1 MAGILPVGR
10 TGQSVPAG
18 ATLMQSCMLNLH
30 VASFER
36 RDYGQGDLARCPET
50 PRRHSRC
57 GKYRTI
63 STSSSSSSRS
73 NVLEESLLKEFNRS
87 REGYSPI
94 LLFNATT
101 RVLYGQYLEMP
112 VVPSSGGCA
121 AHGGGFE
128 LAPRRRIAR
137 RYRSSF
143 LIYKYSTGLDRR
155 G

>member
-30 VASFER
+30 VESFER

-63 STSSSSSSRS
+63 STSSSSSRS
-73 NVLEESLLKEFNRS
+73 NALEESDLSERNSTDQERDIPRYCFSMRQLGFSAANIWRCPLC
-87 REGYSPI
+87 RPAGD
-94 LLFNATT
+94 
-101 RVLYGQYLEMP
+101 
-112 VVPSSGGCA
+112 VPRTGVR
-121 AHGGGFE
+121 E

-137 RYRSSF
+137 R
-143 LIYKYSTGLDRR
+143 
-155 G
+155 